1 MNVRVIRAG
10 GAGEAGGIDP
20 GKVRVAGAF
29 ILLLPGRVLSG
40 YEAIWHVL
48 HVLQSFFTI
57 TNICTAT
64 ISNIDM
70 RLCT

>member
-1 MNVRVIRAG
+1 MLPSMNVRVIRAG

-40 YEAIWHVL
+40 HEAI
-48 HVLQSFFTI
+48 
-57 TNICTAT
+57 
-64 ISNIDM
+64 
-70 RLCT
+70 